1 MHAVHHPAFGREDDR
16 EAQIRSIDQSNM
28 LNNTF
33 PTRRLVEL
41 WRERLANLTNV
52 GERNLQNR
60 EVAGTRYELINVPR

>member
-1 MHAVHHPAFGREDDR
+1 
-16 EAQIRSIDQSNM
+16 M
-28 LNNTF
+28 LNDTF